1 MKRSLSRFTIY
12 LLFLILGTSLSNTA
26 EAQLQRERVD
36 TDQPVEDIFWAPV
49 NIGISTVDNV
59 PAKNLNTTVIHTFGL
74 INGGIDRFFGMDD
87 GANTR
92 IGLEYGITDR
102 FSVGM
107 GRMTFN
113 KVVDLNSKINLFRQT
128 ETGSTPVDMA
138 VKISTGINTTSGIGL
153 EFPDRL
159 SYFTSLMIARKMDAL
174 SLQITPMAAYFNS
187 PGGAN
192 LNRLLGL
199 GVLFN
204 YELNDRF
211 AISGEYLPILGDRNP
226 GTHNAAAIALNIY
239 TGGHIFQIF
248 LASSQWH
255 NEQYIMAFNRDRFWE
270 GDFRFGFNIHRIFGL
285 GS

>member
-1 MKRSLSRFTIY
+1 MIRSLTRFTFY
-12 LLFLILGTSLSNTA
+12 LLFLILGTSFSYTA

-59 PAKNLNTTVIHTFGL
+59 PSKNLNTSVIHTFGL

-113 KVVDLNSKINLFRQT
+113 KVVDINSKINLLRQT
-128 ETGSTPVDMA
+128 ETGSTPVDLA

-153 EFPDRL
+153 EFSDRL
-159 SYFTSLMIARKMDAL
+159 SYFTSLKIARKMEAL

-187 PGGAN
+187 PSGAN

-199 GVLFN
+199 GLLFN